1 METRA
6 NYVLIGAFTLII
18 AIAAVLFGL
27 YAARFATESAWDRYL
42 ILFTGSVIGL
52 SDGSPVLYNGVKVGR
67 VASLKLNPA
76 DVREVL
82 VIVEIEP
89 DVPVHE
95 DTVATIRLTGL
106 AGTTA
111 VQLRGGD
118 PDSPLLDPRAG
129 ELPRIEAIDSPLNRL
144 LESSEG
150 IIVSANSV
158 MTQIDAVL
166 SEENRRNFA
175 AILAALEQFT
185 ARLADPESP
194 VNRLLNNTSKA
205 SESFPDLVSQLDS
218 TATRIDQLAGSIDRE
233 LVTNLPEIRESLT
246 ATLNNLETLSARID
260 RIIANNQDNL
270 AGFGGGLEEVRRLVR
285 DLSSL
290 VQRLETDPSRF
301 LRGGNQPEEY
311 QPR

>member
-1 METRA
+1 MEARA
-6 NYVLIGAFTLII
+6 NYILIGAFTLAV

-52 SDGSPVLYNGVKVGR
+52 SDGSSVLYSGVKVGR

-111 VQLRGGD
+111 IQLQGGG
-118 PDSPLLDPRAG
+118 PDSPLLQSRAG
-129 ELPRIEAIDSPLNRL
+129 ELPRIEAVDSPLNRL

-150 IIVSANSV
+150 IIVSANSI

-166 SEENRRNFA
+166 SEDNKRNFA
-175 AILAALEQFT
+175 AILAALQQFT

-194 VNRLLNNTSKA
+194 INRLLNNTSEA
-205 SESFPDLVSQLDS
+205 SETFPELVSKLDS
-218 TATRIDQLAGSIDRE
+218 AATRIDQLAGSIDRE
-233 LVTNLPEIRESLT
+233 LATNLPEIRESLI
-246 ATLNNLETLSARID
+246 ATLTSLETLSARVDAIV
-260 RIIANNQDNL
+260 ASNQDGL
-270 AGFGGGLEEVRRLVR
+270 TGIGGGLEDLRRLVR
-285 DLSSL
+285 DLSIL